1 MAVLSDQQIWDLL
14 DAGDLVI
21 TPRPESDAVSPSTI
35 DLRLGQK
42 FTKPRS
48 TGGAAVEQ
56 HIDTRDSE
64 AVMEAISELSEV
76 VQIDEGGFITIEPG
90 QFMLA
95 QTWEHI
101 ELPSTIAA
109 RIEGRSTMARLG
121 LSVHQTAPIVH
132 PTYRGVLT
140 LEMHNIGPY
149 TLKLYPGQTICQ
161 LLLEEMSQ
169 GAAGELRSV
178 HQDTPSA

>member
-1 MAVLSDQQIWDLL
+1 
-14 DAGDLVI
+14 
-21 TPRPESDAVSPSTI
+21 
-35 DLRLGQK
+35 
-42 FTKPRS
+42 
-48 TGGAAVEQ
+48 
-56 HIDTRDSE
+56 
-64 AVMEAISELSEV
+64 
-76 VQIDEGGFITIEPG
+76 
-90 QFMLA
+90 
-95 QTWEHI
+95 
-101 ELPSTIAA
+101 
-109 RIEGRSTMARLG
+109 MARLG